1 MSNLGVYSDGR
12 GSYRLKLLRWHRYGK
27 IVVVICSTSV
37 NVTVGSFQCCS
48 ADLMT
53 QLFDITEIFAQLD
66 PYLFFK
72 SMEDGLLLVLDIIL
86 NDEATQHL
94 GEKWR
99 KIPDTVKNELVLG
112 AFHECPEF
120 MTNFLTD
127 FTHHIHDVLDV
138 KQMCIDA
145 CIKNKE
151 IINKIF
157 EQCGQKE
164 FRFIRR
170 SGFYFG
176 FIFGCIQTG
185 IWLIYDGE
193 WMLPVGGFLVGWLTN
208 WIALKIIFRPL
219 YPKRV
224 GPLVL
229 QGLFLKRQPEVAV
242 SFAHVTCVEIL
253 NTETMWESILNGPK
267 HKNFQY
273 LLRTHALI
281 FTEHLMGGLRPLIL
295 STLDSNMISLL
306 QEDIASKVV
315 ESLPSIIE
323 LSFDYT
329 TKTID
334 LETIMCTTLKG
345 LPPEEYEGVL
355 HPAFEEDELTLI
367 LVGGV
372 LGLLVGVAEVFMFR
386 YA

>member
-1 MSNLGVYSDGR
+1 
-12 GSYRLKLLRWHRYGK
+12 
-27 IVVVICSTSV
+27 
-37 NVTVGSFQCCS
+37 
-48 ADLMT
+48 
-53 QLFDITEIFAQLD
+53 
-66 PYLFFK
+66 
-72 SMEDGLLLVLDIIL
+72 MEDGLLLVLDIIL

-315 ESLPSIIE
+315 EALPSIIE